1 MGIFG
6 PTQPYLAQAVGVPS
20 QQINLIWTVR
30 ALGSCCATLLTGF
43 IFKQFVRQRAHKLG
57 FLAVCV
63 LLTGIFISVVP
74 WADTFPLLLSA
85 ILLAGT
91 AMGCLD
97 TASNSLVLFMLG
109 PARAPPFTQSLH
121 AMVALGFVLGDLLC
135 NLRVNFVCARGAA
148 FQCVPNNPK
157 Y

>member
-74 WADTFPLLLSA
+74 WGDTFPLLLSA

-91 AMGCLD
+91 ACSQQDQVVWTWTAD
-97 TASNSLVLFMLG
+97 TVDCRNW
-109 PARAPPFTQSLH
+109 Q
-121 AMVALGFVLGDLLC
+121 
-135 NLRVNFVCARGAA
+135 
-148 FQCVPNNPK
+148 